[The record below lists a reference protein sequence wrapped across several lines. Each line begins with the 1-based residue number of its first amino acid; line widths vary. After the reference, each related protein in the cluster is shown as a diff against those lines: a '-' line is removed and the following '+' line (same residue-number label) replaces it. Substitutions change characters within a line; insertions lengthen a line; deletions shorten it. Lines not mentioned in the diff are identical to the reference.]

1 MDTKVKDLI
10 ASSIGKIHELS
21 DADTIIGEP
30 IKIDGNIT
38 IIPVSKISYGFA
50 AGGSDLPSKN
60 DKELFGGGSGAG
72 MSIHPLAFIVINNGE
87 VKLLEL
93 GSGNSSANAI
103 VSAVP
108 ELITKIQGMFSK
120 KKESES
126 VSETN
131 ENVSNNNVESEIEKV
146 DINTEGFDFW
156 YIFAFS
162 SILISLRNMVYYG
175 GLYEK
180 NFCMYLDYNHC
191 FYVI

>member
-21 DADTIIGEP
+21 DADTIIGDP

-72 MSIHPLAFIVINNGE
+72 MSIQPLAFIVIANGE

-93 GSGNSSANAI
+93 GSGNSPANAI

-108 ELITKIQGMFSK
+108 ELFTKIQTMFSK
-120 KKESES
+120 KKNGE
-126 VSETN
+126 ETTDTVDA
-131 ENVSNNNVESEIEKV
+131 EIPTTVEPEIEKV
-146 DINTEGFDFW
+146 EINTEGFDF
-156 YIFAFS
+156 
-162 SILISLRNMVYYG
+162 
-175 GLYEK
+175 
-180 NFCMYLDYNHC
+180 
-191 FYVI
+191 

>member
-50 AGGSDLPSKN
+50 AGGSDLPSKS

-72 MSIHPLAFIVINNGE
+72 MSIQPLAFIVITNGE

-93 GSGNSSANAI
+93 GSGSSPANAI

-120 KKESES
+120 KKDGDSASE
-126 VSETN
+126 VTDETPDTVEPEI
-131 ENVSNNNVESEIEKV
+131 ENVE
-146 DINTEGFDFW
+146 INTEGFDF
-156 YIFAFS
+156 
-162 SILISLRNMVYYG
+162 
-175 GLYEK
+175 
-180 NFCMYLDYNHC
+180 
-191 FYVI
+191 